1 MVDKLT
7 HLKQLEAES
16 IHIIREVAA
25 EFDNPVM
32 LYSIGKDSAV
42 MLHLARKAFFPGKLP
57 FPVMHVDTRWKFQE
71 MYTFRDKMVEEL
83 GLDLIT
89 HVNPDGVAQGIN
101 PFTHGSAKHTDI
113 MKTEGLKQALDK
125 HGFDAAFGGAR
136 RDEEKSRAKER
147 VYSFRDSKHRW
158 DPKNQR
164 PELWNVYNGNVN
176 KGESIRVFPLSNWTE
191 LDIWQYIY
199 LEGIP
204 IVPLYFAAERDVIE
218 KNGTLIMIDD
228 DRILEHLSDE
238 DKARIVKKK
247 VRFRTLGCYP
257 LTGAVESEA
266 ETLTDIIQEMLL
278 TRTSE
283 RQGRVI
289 DHDGAGS
296 MEDKN
301 VRVISKGLSPMS
313 HQSDLISEDI
323 LAYLGQHERKE
334 MLRFLTC
341 GNVDDGKSTLIGR
354 LLHDS
359 KMIYEDHLEAITRDS
374 KKSGTTGDDIDLALL
389 VDGLQAEREQGITID
404 VAYRY
409 FSTAKRKFII
419 ADTPGHEQYTRNMAT
434 GASTCDLAIILI
446 DARYG
451 VQTQTRRHSFIASLL
466 GIKHIVV
473 AVNKMDINGFD
484 QSVFEQIKADYLK
497 FAEGIA
503 FKPSTMAFVP
513 MSALKGDNVV
523 NKSERSPW
531 YTGQSLMEILE
542 TVEIAN
548 DRNYT
553 DLRFPVQY
561 VNRPN
566 LNFRGFAGTLASGVV
581 HKGDEVVVLPSGK
594 SSRVKS
600 IVTFDGELEHAGP
613 GQAVTLTMEDEIDIS
628 RGDLLVHADN
638 VPQVAD
644 AFDAM
649 LVWMAEE
656 PMLPGKKYDI
666 KRATSYVPGSITSIV
681 HRVDVNTLAEG
692 PASSLQ
698 LNEIGRVKVSLDAAI
713 ALDGYDSNRT
723 TGAFI
728 VIDRLTNGTVA
739 AGMIIAPPVNH
750 GSATHHGKLA
760 HVATEERAQR
770 FGQQPATVLFSGLSG
785 AGKSTLAYA
794 VERKL
799 FDMGRAVFVLDG
811 QNLRHDLNKGL
822 PQDRTGRT
830 ENWRR
835 AAHVARQFNEAG
847 LLTLAAFVA
856 PDAEGREQAKALIG
870 ADRLLTVYVQ
880 ASPLVCA
887 ERDPQGLY
895 AAGGDNIPGESFPY
909 DVPLNA
915 DLVID
920 TQALSLEDSVKQVL
934 ELLRQRGAI

>member
-1 MVDKLT
+1 
-7 HLKQLEAES
+7 
-16 IHIIREVAA
+16 
-25 EFDNPVM
+25 
-32 LYSIGKDSAV
+32 
-42 MLHLARKAFFPGKLP
+42 
-57 FPVMHVDTRWKFQE
+57 
-71 MYTFRDKMVEEL
+71 
-83 GLDLIT
+83 
-89 HVNPDGVAQGIN
+89 
-101 PFTHGSAKHTDI
+101 
-113 MKTEGLKQALDK
+113 
-125 HGFDAAFGGAR
+125 
-136 RDEEKSRAKER
+136 
-147 VYSFRDSKHRW
+147 
-158 DPKNQR
+158 
-164 PELWNVYNGNVN
+164 
-176 KGESIRVFPLSNWTE
+176 
-191 LDIWQYIY
+191 
-199 LEGIP
+199 
-204 IVPLYFAAERDVIE
+204 
-218 KNGTLIMIDD
+218 
-228 DRILEHLSDE
+228 
-238 DKARIVKKK
+238 
-247 VRFRTLGCYP
+247 
-257 LTGAVESEA
+257 
-266 ETLTDIIQEMLL
+266 
-278 TRTSE
+278 
-283 RQGRVI
+283 
-289 DHDGAGS
+289 
-296 MEDKN
+296 
-301 VRVISKGLSPMS
+301 MS

-323 LAYLGQHERKE
+323 LAYLAQHERKE
-334 MLRFLTC
+334 LLRFLTC

-374 KKSGTTGDDIDLALL
+374 KKVGTTGEDIDLALL

-451 VQTQTRRHSFIASLL
+451 VQTQTKRHSFIASLL

-473 AVNKMDINGFD
+473 AINKMDLKGFD
-484 QSVFEQIKADYLK
+484 QGVFEQIKADYLK

-503 FKPSTMAFVP
+503 LKPSSLHFVP

-523 NKSERSPW
+523 NKSEQSPW

-542 TVEIAN
+542 TVEVAG
-548 DRNYT
+548 DRNFT

-566 LNFRGFAGTLASGVV
+566 LNFRGFAGTLASGIVR
-581 HKGDEVVVLPSGK
+581 KGDEVIALPSGK
-594 SSRVKS
+594 GSKVKS
-600 IVTFDGELEHAGP
+600 IVTFEGELEQAGP
-613 GQAVTLTMEDEIDIS
+613 GQAITITLEDEIDVS
-628 RGDLLVHADN
+628 RGDMLVHADN
-638 VPQVAD
+638 RPQVVD
-644 AFDAM
+644 SFDAM

-666 KRATSYVPGSITSIV
+666 KRATSYVPGSIASIN
-681 HRVDVNTLAEG
+681 HRVDVNTLEEG
-692 PASSLQ
+692 AASSLQ
-698 LNEIGRVKVSLDAAI
+698 LNEIGQVRIALDAPI
-713 ALDGYDSNRT
+713 ALDGYAHNRT
-723 TGAFI
+723 TGSFI
-728 VIDRLTNGTVA
+728 VIDRLTNGTVG
-739 AGMIIAPPVNH
+739 AGMIIAEPL
-750 GSATHHGKLA
+750 GAQSSGGHHGKLA
-760 HVATEERAQR
+760 HVSTDERATR

-799 FDMGRAVFVLDG
+799 FDSGRAVYVLDG

-822 PQDRTGRT
+822 PQDRAGRT

-870 ADRLLTVYVQ
+870 AERLITVYVQ
-880 ASPLVCA
+880 ASPQVCA

-920 TQALSLEDSVKQVL
+920 TQSVSVDEGVKLVL
-934 ELLRQRGAI
+934 ALLRERGAI